1 MKAWHFVAHSRRL
14 QYEDDRI
21 VRTGRTYRTPNNDPI
36 SLCENGMHGSV
47 RPIDALPYAP
57 GPIVCRVDITGE
69 IEETDNKFAGRNRK
83 VLWMYDATRV
93 LEKIARECAL
103 EVTECWNP
111 PEFVIN
117 YLKTGKGDREVIYFY
132 TLEFLENKDNLP
144 HAAIDATYSARAA
157 TSFRSKSNYNAY
169 SAFQAIKNAMYAK
182 FDEQYVPSY
191 IAKVNNRLYRALL
204 KGRKK

>member
-117 YLKTGKGDREVIYFY
+117 YLKTGFIRIRWVHQLSRRYRKPIYPIQDQHRF
-132 TLEFLENKDNLP
+132 
-144 HAAIDATYSARAA
+144 H
-157 TSFRSKSNYNAY
+157 
-169 SAFQAIKNAMYAK
+169 
-182 FDEQYVPSY
+182 
-191 IAKVNNRLYRALL
+191 VNHHNFWQ
-204 KGRKK
+204 